1 MARAKDDAPPTLVA
15 ARERLVADRADA
27 LARAAALRS
36 GFDGIVV
43 ANALAAI
50 DGKHAPEGG
59 STGF

>member
-1 MARAKDDAPPTLVA
+1 MTQAKDDAPPT
-15 ARERLVADRADA
+15 LVADRADA

-36 GFDGIVV
+36 GFDGSVV

-59 STGF
+59 STDF

>member
-1 MARAKDDAPPTLVA
+1 MTQAKDDAPPTLVT
-15 ARERLVADRADA
+15 ERADA

-50 DGKHAPEGG
+50 DGKHAREGG